1 MEAIITACGDVVSI
15 VTQVF
20 GVMTANPVLLFFLA
34 ASLLGVGISV
44 FKRIKGA
51 AR

>member
-20 GVMTANPVLLFFLA
+20 GVMTAKDRK
-34 ASLLGVGISV
+34 SV
-44 FKRIKGA
+44 V
-51 AR
+51 